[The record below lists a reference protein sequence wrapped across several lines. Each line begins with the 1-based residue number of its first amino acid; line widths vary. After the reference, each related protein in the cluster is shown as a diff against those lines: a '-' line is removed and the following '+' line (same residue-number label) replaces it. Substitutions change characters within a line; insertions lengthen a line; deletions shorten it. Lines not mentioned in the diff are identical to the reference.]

1 MVSFKEGL
9 TVDFRY
15 HPMKRH
21 VMGLTKGLTKDGPD
35 WELATPW
42 ALGSE
47 PKTDTSQVEGL
58 SQVIAPLSLSPEWA
72 FQDYSTHLCLNVPMG
87 KTKAQGEVGAG
98 QGGQAQN
105 RDQTP

>member
-9 TVDFRY
+9 MGDFRY
-15 HPMKRH
+15 HPMNWH

-47 PKTDTSQVEGL
+47 PKTDTSQAEGL

-72 FQDYSTHLCLNVPMG
+72 TPLTFASMFQWEKQRP
-87 KTKAQGEVGAG
+87 KE
-98 QGGQAQN
+98 
-105 RDQTP
+105 R